1 MPWTPLSTGSRRTG
15 VCGRSASTSS
25 TTTSEPCTPHWMEIP
40 MPEHVLHVTRIFD
53 APRQLVFSCMVEPE
67 HLTHFWG
74 PAGTSAPLDQI
85 TVEARPGGAFRTVM
99 VNDADGSTYPTSA
112 RYLQVDAPERLSW
125 VEDSSGMTVTA
136 TFTDLGD
143 GRTQVDIE
151 QTKVPAPMMDPAAQ
165 AGFLTSLDRF
175 AAHLARLTRAER

>member
-1 MPWTPLSTGSRRTG
+1 MT
-15 VCGRSASTSS
+15 
-25 TTTSEPCTPHWMEIP
+25 
-40 MPEHVLHVTRIFD
+40 EHVLHFTRVFE
-53 APRQLVFSCMVEPE
+53 APRELVFRCMVEPE

-74 PAGTSAPLDQI
+74 PTGVSAPLDRI
-85 TVEARPGGAFRTVM
+85 TVDARAGGAFRTVM

-112 RYLQVDAPERLSW
+112 RYLEVSAPERLSW
-125 VEDSSGMTVTA
+125 VEDHSGMTVTA

-143 GRTQVDIE
+143 DRTQVDIE
-151 QTKVPAPMMDPAAQ
+151 QAHVPAHFLDPAAQ